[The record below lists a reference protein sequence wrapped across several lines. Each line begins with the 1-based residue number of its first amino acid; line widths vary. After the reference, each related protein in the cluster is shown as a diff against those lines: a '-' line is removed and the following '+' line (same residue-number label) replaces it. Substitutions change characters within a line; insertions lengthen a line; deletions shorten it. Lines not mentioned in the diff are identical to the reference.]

1 MRRLRAEEHN
11 VSPIHIS
18 HHASGRRGRLGERHA
33 HWHAASSAG
42 RSLITR
48 AFGLSN
54 SERKMTPKMLPSLL
68 MAAGSLMLAW
78 RVKSLLDVLI
88 LAQLGSET
96 NFRSITEFLTGRQSE
111 LPVLVGFD
119 QHVSR
124 RRQLG
129 VWLLV
134 VGFLLIGASGL
145 LNVYLLWS
153 GL

>member
-1 MRRLRAEEHN
+1 
-11 VSPIHIS
+11 
-18 HHASGRRGRLGERHA
+18 
-33 HWHAASSAG
+33 
-42 RSLITR
+42 
-48 AFGLSN
+48 
-54 SERKMTPKMLPSLL
+54 MTPKMLPSLL

-111 LPVLVGFD
+111 LPALVGFD

-134 VGFLLIGASGL
+134 IGFLLIGASGL